1 MYLQQAL
8 STKIKENNRQFF
20 KFIHMYVQ
28 ETWNNK
34 TSNGTSTRNPKPGF
48 WKSHG
53 EMGFCKAFKQ
63 VEQGISSFFCPDLS
77 WHI

>member
-8 STKIKENNRQFF
+8 STKIKENTRQFF

-34 TSNGTSTRNPKPGF
+34 TSDGTGTQNPGF
-48 WKSHG
+48 G
-53 EMGFCKAFKQ
+53 RA
-63 VEQGISSFFCPDLS
+63 VEK
-77 WHI
+77 WV